1 MSEVP
6 LYQPTVVLLIA
17 VERVWHTRDSQGPM
31 LALNFRSKSFNP
43 FNFFPLGT
51 EAAST
56 VGSPTVGS
64 HTPYTRVLSVLSLS
78 ALSVLS
84 LSILN
89 TAGCGHVAL
98 DETLNPNP

>member
-1 MSEVP
+1 
-6 LYQPTVVLLIA
+6 
-17 VERVWHTRDSQGPM
+17 M
-31 LALNFRSKSFNP
+31 LALDFRSKSFNP
-43 FNFFPLGT
+43 FNFFPLGP

-84 LSILN
+84 LSTLSVLSLSTLN